1 MIRPSHFFKYL
12 TLILLTYL
20 LFSIT
25 DTPRFSILLE
35 KSGFLSDHHIINKLK
50 NEENEGKNNPKI
62 LKHVN
67 SDEIVQE
74 NEEKGEDNNYAAT
87 EIQTNNY
94 GIDVQ
99 NPELTMSIED
109 CWKLAHDWLSPREIY
124 PDDSYFDENDN
135 FVSRK
140 SNEISQILHH
150 MATAEI
156 VAADVLPKGTQLK
169 LILELK
175 GK

>member
-1 MIRPSHFFKYL
+1 MKLKQRFAILGVLLIILFTTRSHWIPHL
-12 TLILLTYL
+12 
-20 LFSIT
+20 
-25 DTPRFSILLE
+25 P
-35 KSGFLSDHHIINKLK
+35 DHHIINKLK

-62 LKHVN
+62 IKHVN

-74 NEEKGEDNNYAAT
+74 NEEKGEDNNYAST

-169 LILELK
+169 LIL
-175 GK
+175 